1 MVVCLAYLMSGVVC
15 KPFRFFTVALCVGRV
30 VCFGCLWKDEERFV
44 PRPLFF
50 CVFELRFGPG
60 WWYCVWWIG
69 HSPGPYPNPF
79 PKAERTGESHREK
92 GNVTEVR
99 RVAL

>member
-1 MVVCLAYLMSGVVC
+1 MLFALCFGVWCCSMAAGMVVCLAYLMSGVVC

-50 CVFELRFGPG
+50 CVF
-60 WWYCVWWIG
+60 
-69 HSPGPYPNPF
+69 
-79 PKAERTGESHREK
+79 
-92 GNVTEVR
+92 
-99 RVAL
+99 